1 MNALSYVNIDQGI
14 HKGRSKVAQSEKG
27 KNCQINWAQVIMQ
40 LSNRNYLSKTVFHLP
55 WISQNWIKHL
65 LYLFFVFIY

>member
-40 LSNRNYLSKTVFHLP
+40 FAVK
-55 WISQNWIKHL
+55 
-65 LYLFFVFIY
+65 

>member
-27 KNCQINWAQVIMQ
+27 KKLPNK
-40 LSNRNYLSKTVFHLP
+40 LRSNDYAVLET
-55 WISQNWIKHL
+55 
-65 LYLFFVFIY
+65 